1 MIRIRALRGGLP
13 LGAILAACGA
23 FAVLAVGL
31 LHLDRLP
38 VSLCVFKAVSGW
50 PCPTCGSTRALGRLL
65 AGDLIGALD
74 MNPLAA
80 VLALGVSVWGL
91 ADALLL
97 PRGRALTVEL
107 SPRLGQLARVAA
119 VALLGGNWLYLIA
132 AGR

>member
-1 MIRIRALRGGLP
+1 MRGGLP

-23 FAVLAVGL
+23 FAALTVVL

-65 AGDLIGALD
+65 AGDLSGALG
-74 MNPLAA
+74 MNPLAV
-80 VLALGVSVWGL
+80 VLALAVSVWGL

-97 PRGRALTVEL
+97 PRGRALTLEL
-107 SPRLGQLARVAA
+107 SPALGQLARVAA